1 MIEPDWSALGP
12 EYYDKPAG
20 VGSLVWTFRR
30 TRGRFGAM
38 TPAVPGDHGLVI
50 SRWISSMG
58 SEKLSFITADL
69 REVATTASC
78 ARLWGSLNSQCT
90 SKVEQSKWSKVKLNW
105 MNETF
110 VPIFVT
116 REKTTSRKASFP
128 KFVVSRNGTSILVKS
143 VFGHTRDHGLWLK
156 EGHVHPED
164 WKLMM
169 GSNSGEACHS
179 LRVPEWVAR
188 KAGIL

>member
-116 REKTTSRKASFP
+116 REKTTSRKTPDDRNRHRMISESFHQQLDD
-128 KFVVSRNGTSILVKS
+128 FSRLIIVTL
-143 VFGHTRDHGLWLK
+143 DAAL
-156 EGHVHPED
+156 
-164 WKLMM
+164 
-169 GSNSGEACHS
+169 
-179 LRVPEWVAR
+179 
-188 KAGIL
+188 